1 MGAEFDLA
9 KYNQLIDIALDTKDY
24 EWLDQLVK
32 KKKLLLKEED
42 IINNEEPQFGYAVT
56 TEDINIYYAVLEE
69 EGLRNINIDSNY
81 DLCYGTIVALMQNFT
96 HQGETV
102 AYQVLEDTDVYYV
115 MGYLRGAKETA
126 EQLLQPQPKKPW
138 WKFWQKK

>member
-1 MGAEFDLA
+1 MDIQFDLA
-9 KYNQLIDIALDTKDY
+9 KYDQLIDIALDVKDFKWV
-24 EWLDQLVK
+24 EQLVHEK
-32 KKKLLLKEED
+32 KILLKKEGVTIPEFEYATAVED
-42 IINNEEPQFGYAVT
+42 I
-56 TEDINIYYAVLEE
+56 DMYYAVLEE
-69 EGLRNINIDSNY
+69 EGLRNINIDSDY
-81 DLCYGTIVALMQNFT
+81 DLCYGTIVALMQSFT

-102 AYQVLEDTDVYYV
+102 AYQVLEDTDVCYL